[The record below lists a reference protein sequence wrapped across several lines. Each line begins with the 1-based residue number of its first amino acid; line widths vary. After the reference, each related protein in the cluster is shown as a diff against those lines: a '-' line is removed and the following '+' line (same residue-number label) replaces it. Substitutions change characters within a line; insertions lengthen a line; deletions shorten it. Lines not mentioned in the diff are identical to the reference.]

1 LDNKINCQ
9 TFLIEIITPNINSTR
24 MRLLSLLFT
33 AFLAVQTIGVSAQAD
48 LSSMFD
54 TLSLK
59 NQFEYVYDKSES
71 YERYKV
77 VKMATLNLLKKSSI
91 DSVTVYKE
99 QLKQRTSEID
109 NLKSTIETKDGQIK
123 ELSENLDA
131 TTTSKNSMVLLG
143 AEISKGLYG
152 SIMWGLV
159 AGLLVFVVVLFLM
172 FKRSNSITSETKSRL
187 KEVEEEFENH
197 RKSALKRE
205 QKIARELM
213 DEKLKHKF

>member
-1 LDNKINCQ
+1 
-9 TFLIEIITPNINSTR
+9 